1 MITNYSYASLTLLI
15 LFVLNN
21 PSSCAL
27 SANTFMPD
35 TTIHRMSNITF
46 LEVHYKDPEA
56 RFAPRGIVG
65 NSVEDIALFR
75 NTLRNGV
82 GNTII

>member
-1 MITNYSYASLTLLI
+1 
-15 LFVLNN
+15 
-21 PSSCAL
+21 
-27 SANTFMPD
+27 MPD